1 MSRVTVRMLVLMAS
15 LVWLLELNAA
25 ARQGSSPEDA
35 KSPAASQKTSAPASS
50 SANMAKAKTGGMRA
64 EACPR
69 ECPHPGDKAAL
80 KDIDVD
86 DTSPKHPPACILVG
100 NQDAVRW
107 FSSSKKEF
115 KIKDIK
121 RGGSHAAPFH
131 RAFPNPSDPYATQV
145 NSGAAKSSAAPRQA
159 GMCYRYDSLIKFK
172 KSKAIDPHIYI
183 GG

>member
-86 DTSPKHPPACILVG
+86 
-100 NQDAVRW
+100 
-107 FSSSKKEF
+107 
-115 KIKDIK
+115 
-121 RGGSHAAPFH
+121 
-131 RAFPNPSDPYATQV
+131 RAFPSVSDPYAAQV
-145 NSGAAKSSAAPRQA
+145 NSGPAKKSAAPTQP
-159 GMCYRYDSLIKFK
+159 GMCYRYDSVIEFK
-172 KSKAIDPHIYI
+172 KSKAMDPHIYI